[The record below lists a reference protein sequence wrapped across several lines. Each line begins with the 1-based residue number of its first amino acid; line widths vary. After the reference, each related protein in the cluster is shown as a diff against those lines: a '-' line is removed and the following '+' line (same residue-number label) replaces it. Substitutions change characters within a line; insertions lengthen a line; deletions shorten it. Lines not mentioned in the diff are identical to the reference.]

1 MYKKCYAKKI
11 RGSQNQFE
19 IDLWTDTGHEKL
31 EWTNYAYRECHE
43 ADATHIGLN
52 GHPLIKT
59 QRWKRGDEKVHFNDM
74 KPYQKFLIEKYGTNN

>member
-11 RGSQNQFE
+11 RSSQNQFQ
-19 IDLWTDTGHEKL
+19 IDLWTDSGHERL
-31 EWTNYAYRECHE
+31 EWTNYAYKECHE

-59 QRWKRGDEKVHFNDM
+59 SKYKQRVVRDKKKYTRK
-74 KPYQKFLIEKYGTNN
+74 KLINFTDY